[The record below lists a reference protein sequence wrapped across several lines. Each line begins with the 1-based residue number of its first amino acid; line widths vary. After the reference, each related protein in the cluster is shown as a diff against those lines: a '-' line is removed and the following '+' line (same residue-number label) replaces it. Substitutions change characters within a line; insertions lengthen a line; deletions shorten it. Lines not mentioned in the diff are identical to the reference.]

1 MPANYDELFG
11 GGAMAAHYALQDRDV
26 EMQKQQQAIRQ
37 QELANMFAE
46 QNNPLQ
52 LENQRMANEQLGYNT
67 QKDRYAF
74 KQEQALAPFKMDAE
88 KKKFILEAK
97 QSDLDGMY
105 IEAQRMAYSPDK
117 ATSDE
122 GVRMMQLHKDFI
134 KLREQGRQK
143 EELLDTRTEAQ
154 KTLES
159 VKQTNRVA
167 LKQTV
172 PAKAVGSGS
181 KGGGAITESKVLA
194 PLLQEALTLQQAGD
208 TEGANRALGIYQAAK
223 QAQGFGRS
231 DPNAGKPTLS
241 PDGSL
246 GTIPPKAPVQF
257 PGTTPAPAQK
267 AQHTLAQV
275 MQMYPGRSAEEVK
288 AAYKKKT
295 GVDLK

>member
-1 MPANYDELFG
+1 MDYNEMFG
-11 GGAMAAHYALQDRDV
+11 GGPMAAFYGLQDRDLSRAK
-26 EMQKQQQAIRQ
+26 EQQAMESKRLSDLFEQ
-37 QELANMFAE
+37 QNR
-46 QNNPLQ
+46 PLQ
-52 LENQRMANEQLGYNT
+52 LENQRLVNEGLVTRN
-67 QKDRYAF
+67 QKNSFDF
-74 KQEQALAPFKMDAE
+74 SQEQEMAPFKMDEE
-88 KKKFILEAK
+88 KKKFILGAK
-97 QSDLDGMY
+97 QADIDGLAL
-105 IEAQRMAYSPDK
+105 EAQRMAYSPDPK
-117 ATSDE
+117 VSAE
-122 GVRMMQLHKDFI
+122 GQRLMMLHKDFI
-134 KLREQGRQK
+134 KIREQGKIKEDLVDARTQGQK
-143 EELLDTRTEAQ
+143 ELEAI
-154 KTLES
+154 
-159 VKQTNRVA
+159 KQPNRVA
-167 LKQTV
+167 LKQIA
-172 PAKAVGSGS
+172 PARAAGSGGS
-181 KGGGAITESKVLA
+181 ITESKVLA

-257 PGTTPAPAQK
+257 PGGSAPAQK